1 MLKAFRQKYRL
12 RWKQWSLF
20 LLSAVFVIIMG
31 SAYQMFGAESAVDQS
46 AIELRAAIA
55 KPHELPQTLAQWDE
69 SKTPGDYFDQ
79 VRSVA
84 VGALVWTHWPIR
96 VYIEPLSA
104 GLLMKPEVWQNAIA
118 QSVKDWQPY
127 LSIGFV
133 NNISEA
139 DIQISAKSPY
149 QKSGA
154 RVRSAETRYELY
166 VGEQQTLSHRV
177 TINIRPTQTPQYLTS
192 AARHEIGHALGLWG
206 HSRNP
211 ADVMY
216 FAQVRKP
223 PGISAQDINTLKRVY
238 QQPTKLGWP
247 VVKAQ

>member
-1 MLKAFRQKYRL
+1 MLKAFRQPSRL

-20 LLSAVFVIIMG
+20 LLSALLVIG
-31 SAYQMFGAESAVDQS
+31 TAYQSFGAESTD
-46 AIELRAAIA
+46 ELRVAIT
-55 KPHELPQTLAQWDE
+55 KPHELPQTLAHWDE

-79 VRSVA
+79 VRLVA

-96 VYIEPLSA
+96 VYIEPLPA
-104 GLLMKPEVWQNAIA
+104 GRLIKPEVWQTAIA

-133 NNISEA
+133 NNLSEA
-139 DIQISAKSPY
+139 DIQISAKSPH

-166 VGEQQTLSHRV
+166 VSEQQTLSHRV
-177 TINIRPTQTPQYLTS
+177 TINIRPTQTPQYVTS

-216 FAQVRKP
+216 FAQVRQP
-223 PGISAQDINTLKRVY
+223 PEISAQDINTLKRVY
-238 QQPTKLGWP
+238 RQPTQLGWP
-247 VVKAQ
+247 VIKAQ